1 MRYFRRRGDTS
12 NTVVGV
18 VLIIVLAVFVL
29 PTLFPALLSSTL
41 PFVDESI
48 PCARLRNA
56 QNRAA
61 HQSLIGISSQ
71 DPLLLRV
78 QPDPV
83 PLSGEGTWIV
93 RIVVQNMTIGT
104 IPIVYAEDQV
114 IVGDDPNSSGL
125 GLIFNPPAAIST
137 GGTRTTANLNSFPEN
152 TIKLLGPRQRCVH
165 RAVFQASQLD
175 ATIRNGGSSVSAY
188 YRITSPGTTTSP
200 NPNATPIFNQ
210 QGLDIISGGIV
221 RSESVPIPIFATA
234 N

>member
-12 NTVVGV
+12 NTVVGI
-18 VLIIVLAVFVL
+18 VLIIVLGVFVA
-29 PTLFPALLSSTL
+29 PTLFPTLLSSTL

-48 PCARLRNA
+48 PCSRLRTA

-83 PLSGEGTWIV
+83 PVSGDGTWVV

-104 IPIVYAEDQV
+104 VPIVYEESQV
-114 IVGDDPNSSGL
+114 IVGDDANSSGL
-125 GLIFNPPAAIST
+125 GLVFNPPASVST
-137 GGTRTTANLNSFPEN
+137 GGNRTNANVNSFPEN

-165 RAVFQASQLD
+165 RAEFQASQLD
-175 ATIRNGGSSVSAY
+175 TTIRNGGSSVSAY
-188 YRITSPGTTTSP
+188 YRITSPGSTTSP
-200 NPNATPIFNQ
+200 NPNATPIFQQ
-210 QGLDIISGGIV
+210 QGLDIITGGIV
-221 RSESVPIPIFATA
+221 RSEAVPIPIFATA